1 MRLAAF
7 LAEVADD
14 PFLADRLALK
24 GGTALNLYHGDVA
37 RLSVD
42 ADLNYIGQLDR
53 AAMEAERG
61 PLFDRVEALA
71 REMDYVGEV
80 ALDEPAARVYLLRYT
95 GANGNKDHIKID
107 LNLLERAPVLL
118 PVQRRT
124 PPAMLEIE
132 GPPVPCLQ
140 LPEVAGSK
148 LATLLLRGACRDL
161 FDVAMLAPRKDVDWT
176 LTRKIA
182 IFHGFLGDV
191 GLGTMQLGR
200 LREVTEADYNRE
212 LRNLLRKGHEVSL
225 DELRAAAAPV
235 AESVLRLDGGEAA
248 CCQALLR
255 GEWSPQLLFGD
266 HPFNPDLTRHPG
278 MEWRLRNPHA
288 RMPKQGQD
296 GR

>member
-7 LAEVADD
+7 LAELADD
-14 PFLADRLALK
+14 SFLADRLALK
-24 GGTALNLYHGDVA
+24 GGTALNLYHGHRA

-71 REMDYVGEV
+71 REMKYSVQL

-95 GANGNKDHIKID
+95 GANGNKDHIKLD
-107 LNLLERAPVLL
+107 LNLLERAPLLL
-118 PVQRRT
+118 PVERRA
-124 PPAMLEIE
+124 PPAVLEIE

-182 IFHGFLGDV
+182 IFHGFLDDV
-191 GLGTMQLGR
+191 GLGTMR
-200 LREVTEADYNRE
+200 LDRVQDVTQADYDGG

-225 DELRAAAAPV
+225 DDLKAAAAPV
-235 AESVLRLDGGEAA
+235 ADTVLRLDAEEEA
-248 CCQALLR
+248 CRQALLR
-255 GEWSPQLLFGD
+255 GEWRPRLLFGD
-266 HPFNPDLTRHPG
+266 HPVNPDLARHPG
-278 MEWRLRNPHA
+278 MAWRLRNPHA
-288 RMPKQGQD
+288 RMPK
-296 GR
+296 